1 MINVSVIIPAFNA
14 ELYIRNCLDS
24 ILLQDYR
31 EIEIIVV
38 DDGSTDSTSQIC
50 LHYQQK
56 DARLKYFFQENSG
69 VSVARNVGIDMA
81 KGRWLIFADAD
92 DMMEKNAIRHLVGI
106 AESSCADAALGS
118 LNLLQKGSNNSL
130 YKKFDDSENAQ
141 FLPLKHPAL
150 WGYVFKSSLI
160 KENGVK
166 FVPGLAFSEDRVFLY
181 ECAKL
186 VRKFVTTS
194 KGVYAYRE
202 NETSVCKRS
211 SSIRKFIEHIK
222 AAASLKQILNKG
234 DLSDSMKIN
243 LIREIKFTTELGF
256 HLFVYTDNYDQK
268 ELLSAKE
275 CFLEYGGHILMFKL
289 KMFYWRFRFFM
300 RKIKS
305 LR

>member
-1 MINVSVIIPAFNA
+1 MFAA
-14 ELYIRNCLDS
+14 EFL
-24 ILLQDYR
+24 
-31 EIEIIVV
+31 
-38 DDGSTDSTSQIC
+38 
-50 LHYQQK
+50 
-56 DARLKYFFQENSG
+56 FQENSG